1 MNQNTSSPPESKIPE
16 VVSYLAL
23 RRAVG
28 IIGVAL
34 PIVLL
39 TGSILIFSCNEIQ
52 GSISK
57 YYHTVMRNIFVGS
70 LCAVALFLWA
80 YKGYKRDEKDSKY
93 MLHDNP
99 AGNLAALFA
108 LGVAFFPTFIG
119 PNDLTSCIECDY
131 PRRLIGNF
139 HLFWA
144 LSFFLM
150 LAYFS
155 IILFTKGNNKHENRL
170 YKICG
175 YTILICL
182 LLIGIYL
189 YWLKDIFPNLQKI
202 KPVFWLEA
210 FALWAFGISWLRKG
224 KLLFKIAHTQE

>member
-1 MNQNTSSPPESKIPE
+1 MNPNTSSPPESKIPE
-16 VVSYLAL
+16 VVSYLVL

-28 IIGVAL
+28 IIGVSL

-39 TGSILIFSCNEIQ
+39 AGSMLIFDCSEIQ

-57 YYHTVMRNIFVGS
+57 YYHTVMRNVFVGS

-80 YKGYKRDEKDSKY
+80 YKGYKRDDKDNKY
-93 MLHDNP
+93 MLQDNP

-119 PNDLTSCIECDY
+119 PDDLTSCIECEY
-131 PRRLIGNF
+131 PKKITGYL

-155 IILFTKGNNKHENRL
+155 IILFTKGKNKNENRL
-170 YKICG
+170 YRICG
-175 YTILICL
+175 FTILICL
-182 LLIGIYL
+182 LLIVIYL
-189 YWLKDIFPNLQKI
+189 YLLKDNYPNLQRI

-224 KLLFKIAHTQE
+224 KLLLKITFER